1 MWKSSLLGL
10 LLGAVLVQEKLP
22 FEGSVPLKS
31 LHGQVDIS
39 AILRTWRV
47 KGAMVCSHRG
57 KPRFCLWVENAFPCG
72 VLEVVHQP
80 FRTHLGEVAPALAA
94 LRMLPLSS
102 SAGSDRGQTN
112 LQFADAHVYTFVP
125 QVQEIDWPI
134 ASPQGRPFSINYLS
148 EFDAFAWRTGLI
160 DRLVRPAP
168 LLPCETAPDKKS
180 CAGTWGAYYPREGYV
195 IHSSEPKTAFL
206 QAVRAGRVANDPAGR
221 FVVEPYPFEPRTGH
235 MIQMI
240 RPVWR
245 RAIRIGEAGPI
256 DEGAGSI
263 NGAYLFIHFGIFEEC
278 RRCLP
283 PRLVGPK

>member
-10 LLGAVLVQEKLP
+10 VLGAALLQEKLP
-22 FEGSVPLKS
+22 FEGSVPLVS
-31 LHGQVDIS
+31 LYGQIDIS

-47 KGAMVCSHRG
+47 KGVMVCTHHG
-57 KPRFCLWVENAFPCG
+57 QPRACLWVENAFPCG
-72 VLEVVHQP
+72 VIEVVHQP
-80 FRTHLGEVAPALAA
+80 FRTHITELSAALAA
-94 LRMLPLSS
+94 LRLLPLSS

-125 QVQEIDWPI
+125 QVQDIDWPI
-134 ASPQGRPFSINYLS
+134 ASPQSHAFAVNYIS
-148 EFDAFAWRTGLI
+148 EFDAFAWRTGII
-160 DRLVRPAP
+160 DRLIRPAP
-168 LLPCETAPDKKS
+168 LLSCETALDKTS
-180 CAGTWGAYYPREGYV
+180 CAGTWGAFNPREGYL

-206 QAVRAGRVANDPAGR
+206 QAVRAGRVASDPAGR
-221 FVVEPYPFEPRTGH
+221 FVIQTYPFEPRTGH

-245 RAIRIGEAGPI
+245 PAVRIGEAGPI

-283 PRLVGPK
+283 PILVGPR